1 MHLAAIVQ
9 WSDDAIFSKDLDGVI
24 LSWNR
29 GAERMYGYSAQEAV
43 GHHVTLLVPQ
53 ELHPEIDRIMERIRR
68 GEPVDHHLTR
78 RRHKDGHLLDVS
90 VTISPVKEESGRIV
104 GASTIARDV
113 TERMRYTRE
122 LEEKNAQLQ
131 RVNAALERF
140 AYVAAHD
147 LKEPLRTMSAFAE
160 LLQARYGEQMGE
172 DADEIIGYIVNG
184 SARLHALIRDLL
196 VFSKVGQ
203 HRDVTEVASES
214 VLATAMQDLRPEI
227 ERTHAQVT
235 HGPLPHVRAD
245 GSELR
250 QVLVHLLGN
259 ALKFSQAAPCV
270 HVSAERADGDVRFS
284 VKDNGIGIPPEQ
296 RERVFILFKRLK
308 PGQYE
313 GTGVGLA
320 ICRKIVEDSGGRI
333 WVEGAAGGGS
343 TFVFTLP
350 RAGS

>member
-9 WSDDAIFSKDLDGVI
+9 GSDDAIFSKDLDGVI
-24 LSWNR
+24 LSWNG
-29 GAERMYGYSAQEAV
+29 GAQRMYGYSAEEAV
-43 GHHVTLLVPQ
+43 GRDVTLLVPE
-53 ELHPEIDRIMERIRR
+53 ELHPEIDHIMECIRR

-90 VTISPVKEESGRIV
+90 VTISPVKEEGGRIV

-113 TERMRYTRE
+113 TERIRYTRE

-147 LKEPLRTMSAFAE
+147 LKEPLRTMSAYAE
-160 LLQARYGEQMGE
+160 LLQSKYGKQMGE
-172 DADEIIGYIVNG
+172 DADEIIGFIVDG

-196 VFSKVGQ
+196 VYSRVGQ
-203 HRDVTEVASES
+203 HRDVTVVAPEP
-214 VLATAMQDLRPEI
+214 VLAGALQDLHAEI
-227 ERTHAQVT
+227 EQRQAQVT
-235 HGPLPHVRAD
+235 HGPMPPVRAD
-245 GSELR
+245 AGELR

-259 ALKFSQAAPCV
+259 ALKFSPTVPRV
-270 HVSAERADGDVRFS
+270 HVSAERVDGEVRFS
-284 VKDNGIGIPPEQ
+284 VTDNGIGIPAEQ
-296 RERVFILFKRLK
+296 RERVFVLFKRLR
-308 PGQYE
+308 PAQYE

-320 ICRKIVEDSGGRI
+320 ICRKIVEESGGRI
-333 WVEGAAGGGS
+333 WVEDASGGGS

-350 RAGS
+350 HAPS